1 MFGPTF
7 AVGLVTAVLA
17 LLFLYLSY
25 NVIRLRVRHKVE
37 MGTGGNSEL
46 EQAVRAHGNFAE
58 YVPLALILLYACLGL
73 GTHPIVIYV
82 ACALLL
88 VGRLLH
94 ASGLISS
101 RGITKGRTIGF
112 SATAIAILGLSIAC
126 IVSVVSKI

>member
-7 AVGLVTAVLA
+7 AVGIVTALLA

-25 NVIRLRVRHKVE
+25 NVIRMRLRHKVE
-37 MGTGGNSEL
+37 MGTGGNSKV

-82 ACALLL
+82 ACVLLL
-88 VGRLLH
+88 VGRVAH
-94 ASGLISS
+94 AMGLISS
-101 RGITKGRTIGF
+101 RGITKGRTVGF
-112 SATAIAILGLSIAC
+112 MATAVTILGLSIAC